1 MNRALEHNPFVTEES
16 SIYIFQLS
24 NTLFSFQEK
33 TVRHLFDHLGDLCK
47 GVPPKSLK
55 PFIEKS
61 LNLALEVSLVHEG
74 NCISVLQVNLWL

>member
-1 MNRALEHNPFVTEES
+1 MNRALEHNLFVSQGS
-16 SIYIFQLS
+16 SVYIFQLS

-61 LNLALEVSLVHEG
+61 LNLALEVSLAHEG
-74 NCISVLQVNLWL
+74 KCISVV